1 MTTQTLVRPEHPVA
15 VRARGIDAD
24 RSLQLRKVV
33 FGFGIALVPV
43 TIPRGPGNMALAD
56 VGICAC
62 VALVLLSASYRH
74 TVLRLPYLL
83 GMGLMIIAGLLATLF
98 SGAPVSAALAIVQ
111 DLMMLAWAAA
121 IANAARDPRVLRVF
135 LRVWVASASF
145 YAVLVTVGMLAGID
159 ALAGRTDTYGYRA
172 SFLLGDPN
180 VSGNYFL
187 IAFFLL
193 LATRWPHRRLA
204 RYPIGLLLLAA
215 VAFSGSNGA
224 LLGLVGGFGLAFFV
238 GLWKRHGLVAVTCV
252 LGAVV
257 AAVVTI
263 GPHVSLQTLQQKAAD
278 SIPLLRDGVG
288 RTDQS
293 SSEREKL
300 AVESVHLWLGGNLVG
315 IGPAQTKSTFTRM
328 NAPYVKEAH
337 NDYFASLNERGLLG
351 ILGLVV
357 LGATVAVKV
366 GRTIAAELRPE
377 YAALFPRP
385 EYLLAGVIA
394 MAIAGLF
401 YEVLHFRHLWAL
413 LGVVAAA
420 DLWGRRS

>member
-1 MTTQTLVRPEHPVA
+1 MTTHTLSRPEHPVT
-15 VRARGIDAD
+15 VHARRIDAD
-24 RSLQLRKVV
+24 RSLQLRKVL
-33 FGFGIALVPV
+33 FGFGIAMVPV
-43 TIPRGPGNMALAD
+43 TIPRGPGNLALAD
-56 VGICAC
+56 VGITAC
-62 VALVLLSASYRH
+62 VALVLLSASYRD
-74 TVLRLPYLL
+74 TVLRVPYLL
-83 GMGLMIIAGLLATLF
+83 GMGMMIVAGLLATLVA
-98 SGAPVSAALAIVQ
+98 GASLTSALAVLQ
-111 DLMMLAWAAA
+111 DVMMLAWAMA
-121 IANAARDPRVLRVF
+121 IANAGRDPRVLGVI
-135 LRVWVASASF
+135 LRTWVASASF
-145 YAVLVTVGMLAGID
+145 YAVLVAVGMLAGID
-159 ALAGRTDTYGYRA
+159 ALAGRTETYGYRA

-187 IAFFLL
+187 LGFFLL
-193 LATRWPHRRLA
+193 LTTQWPRRRVA
-204 RYPIGLLLLAA
+204 RYPMALLLLSA

-224 LLGLVGGFGLAFFV
+224 LLGLVAGFGIAFFV
-238 GLWKRHGLVAVTCV
+238 GLMKRHGLVAVACV
-252 LGAVV
+252 LGALV
-257 AAVVTI
+257 AAVVSI
-263 GPHVSLQTLQQKAAD
+263 GPHVNPQTLQQKAAD

-300 AVESVHLWLGGNLVG
+300 AAESIHLWLSGNLIG
-315 IGPAQTKSTFTRM
+315 IGPAQTKATFTQL

-337 NDYFASLNERGLLG
+337 NDSFASLNERGLLG

-357 LGATVAVKV
+357 LGATVAVKL
-366 GRTIAAELRPE
+366 GRVISSELRPE

-385 EYLLAGVIA
+385 EYLLAAGIT